1 MLQNMTKEKSKIC
14 LKILLIII
22 RLRICIKI
30 KKEILLIARE
40 FYKGRKEVLIVF
52 EENMFPLLE
61 SYVFRENEWKERD
74 LGNEKFMPRT
84 FELSFLEKYDQTP
97 LSEKENKLLDTD
109 FGYKSIDELV
119 DAFNNTKTDK
129 ELDELFDMISNKLG
143 TLKK

>member
-61 SYVFRENEWKERD
+61 SYVFRENEWKE
-74 LGNEKFMPRT
+74 
-84 FELSFLEKYDQTP
+84 
-97 LSEKENKLLDTD
+97 
-109 FGYKSIDELV
+109 
-119 DAFNNTKTDK
+119 
-129 ELDELFDMISNKLG
+129 
-143 TLKK
+143 